1 MNPLFEQFKNIFNNM
16 PLSRKIATGAILF
29 LVIMAFAGMFYWAN
43 KVNYRPLF
51 TNLTAEDAA
60 VIIEKLKEKRV
71 PYKIEGDGNVISVSE
86 NKVYDIRLEL
96 AAEGLPKGGFVGYE
110 IFDNS
115 EFGTTE
121 FVQKL
126 NRQRAIQGELARTIQ
141 SFEQVDEAK
150 MMIVLP
156 KDSVFIEET
165 KPATASVLLKLN
177 SDIEEEKVESIV
189 HLVASSV
196 EDLTPKEITV
206 VDTTGRVL
214 YKHATEEEQAEKLAD
229 ERANTQLKYKAH
241 LEKTL
246 TNRIQTMLE
255 RIVGKDNAIVR
266 VSADLDFSEVSSHEE
281 IYDPDERNT
290 PFVRSRK
297 NSVKSME
304 KLGGSQGMVSS
315 VNPVV
320 PPDAA
325 GGAGVKEKCESN
337 DDVVNYELSKIM
349 RQKVKPLAVLT
360 RLSVAAVVDGTYEY
374 EEDKEGNQKKKFIP
388 RTDGEM
394 TQFRQIVEKA
404 MGYDE
409 NRGDQVTVESFA
421 FTHVEEKMGEPTD
434 GMKAFMKDYGRT
446 VANLVLILVLFIFVV
461 RPLIKAARDIQT
473 GAEEDELPL
482 LDQDGMPLLSDAQR
496 ESMLPEPEEMTIRE
510 RAAYLAEEDIDRSA
524 NVLRAWLSEAD

>member
-1 MNPLFEQFKNIFNNM
+1 MNPFFEQIKNIYLNM

-29 LVIMAFAGMFYWAN
+29 LVIMAFGGMFIWAN
-43 KVNYRPLF
+43 KVDYRPLF
-51 TNLTAEDAA
+51 TNLNQEDAA
-60 VIIEKLKEKRV
+60 VIIEKLKEKRI
-71 PYKIEGDGNVISVSE
+71 PYKIEGDGNVISIPE
-86 NKVYDIRLEL
+86 KKVYDLRLEL

-150 MMIVLP
+150 VMIVLP

-177 SDIEEEKVESIV
+177 SDIGDEKVESIV

-214 YKHATEEEQAEKLAD
+214 FKHATEEEQAEKLAD
-229 ERANTQLKYKAH
+229 ERATTQLKYKAH

-246 TNRIQTMLE
+246 TQRIQTMLE
-255 RIVGKDNAIVR
+255 RIVGTDNAIVR
-266 VSADLDFSEVSSHEE
+266 VSADLDFSEVSSQEE
-281 IYDPDERNT
+281 IYDPDERNA

-304 KLGGSQGMVSS
+304 KQGGSPGMVSS
-315 VNPVV
+315 VNPIV
-320 PPDAA
+320 PPDGA
-325 GGAGVKEKCESN
+325 GGPGVREKCESN
-337 DDVVNYELSKIM
+337 DDVVNYELSKIL
-349 RQKVKPLAVLT
+349 RQKIKPLAVLT
-360 RLSVAAVVDGTYEY
+360 RLSVAAVVDGTYSY
-374 EEDKEGNQKKKFIP
+374 EVDKDGKRTKKYIP
-388 RTDGEM
+388 RTTGEM
-394 TQFRQIVEKA
+394 AQFRQIVEKA

-421 FTHVEEKMGEPTD
+421 FTHVEEKIGEELT
-434 GMKAFMKDYGRT
+434 GVQSFVKDYGRT
-446 VANLVLILVLFIFVV
+446 AANLILILVLFIFVV
-461 RPLIKAARDIQT
+461 RPLIKAARDIQA
-473 GAEEDELPL
+473 GGEDEDLPL
-482 LDQDGMPLLSDAQR
+482 LDKDGMPLLSDEQR
-496 ESMLPEPEEMTIRE
+496 EAMLPEPEEMTVRE
-510 RAAYLAEEDIDRSA
+510 RAAYLAEEDLDRSA
-524 NVLRAWLSEAD
+524 NVLRAWLSEAN